1 MSAPLYLRFG
11 PFTARLRTS
20 IHALTEVWHFL
31 YPAQLSSEPAE
42 FVDFDVG
49 LEQPFGPRRW
59 WRPLVRFTIDG
70 EALFL
75 PLPRAQAASIC
86 EWGLNACVSSRAHQY
101 LIFHA
106 AAVER
111 DGRVA
116 ILPGAPQSGKS
127 TLTAALVHRGWRLL
141 SDELTMLSFEDGRVV
156 PLCRPIHLKNRS
168 IQVIRDY
175 LPEAAI
181 SPPVHG
187 TLKGTVALVRAPDA
201 SVQRMH
207 ETAPPRWIVFPRW
220 RAGGPLEV
228 EPVRRPGAFLELAR
242 NGISYSL
249 HGRRGFHATADLVEA
264 CDAFSIRYTGLD
276 QAVAAIDAITKEP
289 ARATRVMSEGVA

>member
-1 MSAPLYLRFG
+1 MARPVFLRFG

-20 IHALTEVWHFL
+20 IARLTELWQFL
-31 YPAQLSSEPAE
+31 YPAQLTTEPPD

-70 EALFL
+70 ETLFH
-75 PLPRAQAASIC
+75 PLPREQAGSIC

-111 DGRVA
+111 AGRVA

-141 SDELTMLSFEDGRVV
+141 SDELTMVRFDDGRVV

-168 IQVIRDY
+168 IDVIRDFA
-175 LPEAAI
+175 PEAAI
-181 SPPVHG
+181 APPVHG
-187 TLKGTVALVRAPDA
+187 TLKGTVALVRAPA
-201 SVQRMH
+201 QSVGRMH
-207 ETAPPRWIVFPRW
+207 EAAPPRWIVFPRW
-220 RAGGPLEV
+220 REGGTTEFA
-228 EPVRRPGAFLELAR
+228 PVKRPGAFLELAR
-242 NGISYSL
+242 NGINYSI
-249 HGRRGFHATADLVEA
+249 HGRRGFNATADLVEG
-264 CDAFSIRYTGLD
+264 CDCLSIRYTDLD
-276 QAVAAIDAITKEP
+276 AAVAAFDRLAAGGDA
-289 ARATRVMSEGVA
+289 AAH